1 MHGFGFTRRIW
12 LVDFARFRRFR
23 ITQIR
28 MREFHTTVY
37 YEEKKKT
44 KFQLSSFN
52 NTHWNYMS
60 APYWAI
66 LGKFLWHRYVPLN
79 WCQQFLHGKIWIY
92 CARKITFV
100 PVLLPKSR
108 SKKKIAF
115 GPLLDFITIGWLIYQ
130 NDWGDVSLS
139 IRLDFSELW
148 MLFPAFFFFFGNWM
162 FFPVS
167 LPYSIHLYLLKVDD
181 RDTENLRHIIT
192 ILKKLQFYFLFFIF
206 IFIQALENDLLPNIK
221 SYSNIYLLFY

>member
-1 MHGFGFTRRIW
+1 MVSVSHDVFDLLTLHVLDDSESHKLEW
-12 LVDFARFRRFR
+12 ENS
-23 ITQIR
+23 TQQCI
-28 MREFHTTVY
+28 MR
-37 YEEKKKT
+37 KRQKT

-100 PVLLPKSR
+100 PVLLPKGR

-139 IRLDFSELW
+139 IRLHFSELW
-148 MLFPAFFFFFGNWM
+148 MFFPAFFFLGNWM

-167 LPYSIHLYLLKVDD
+167 LLYSIHLYLLKVDD

-192 ILKKLQFYFLFFIF
+192 ILKKLQFYFYFYTSFRKWFVTKYKKLFKYLFIM
-206 IFIQALENDLLPNIK
+206 LLK
-221 SYSNIYLLFY
+221 